1 MFGGA
6 MFGRGVEFKFFSTL
20 VDLNVMIL
28 CGVGLVKFIWK
39 DGGMGQ
45 GVQCELKN
53 FSMNKFYNYR
63 LGWEREHNKDYNGLS
78 SLLALQ
84 WVPIQKDI
92 CSP

>member
-45 GVQCELKN
+45 GV
-53 FSMNKFYNYR
+53 
-63 LGWEREHNKDYNGLS
+63 
-78 SLLALQ
+78 
-84 WVPIQKDI
+84 
-92 CSP
+92 